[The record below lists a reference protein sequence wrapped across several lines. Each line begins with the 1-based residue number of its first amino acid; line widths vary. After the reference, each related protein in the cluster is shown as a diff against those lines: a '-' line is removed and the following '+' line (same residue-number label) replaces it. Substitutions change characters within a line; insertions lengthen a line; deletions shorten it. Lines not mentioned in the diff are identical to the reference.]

1 MLFPARRTLFC
12 LYFKTISERE
22 ATDGADVIVIDL
34 VDDDDEDEEEEED
47 KMTEF
52 VEQDIEH
59 LKFKLFSV
67 SRSLAVRIFS
77 LNIQFYKWQE
87 MVIFF
92 NQSQHYRKDTEPL

>member
-1 MLFPARRTLFC
+1 M
-12 LYFKTISERE
+12 
-22 ATDGADVIVIDL
+22 IVIDL
-34 VDDDDEDEEEEED
+34 VDDDEDEEEED

-92 NQSQHYRKDTEPL
+92 FRNQSQPNWDR

>member
-1 MLFPARRTLFC
+1 M
-12 LYFKTISERE
+12 
-22 ATDGADVIVIDL
+22 IVIDL
-34 VDDDDEDEEEEED
+34 VDDDEDEEEED

-87 MVIFF
+87 MVKVFF
-92 NQSQHYRKDTEPL
+92 RNQSQGSLNNKYNRFRFKRIYSHINKYIVFFKD